1 MPLPVRRKRG
11 GPLEQRLRDR
21 EPPIQ
26 GGPEAS
32 LQLAIGREGVGLE
45 LSRSLELGPVTLLH
59 ARSRM
64 IGVGFP
70 LDVSGGVDR
79 FRHRRT
85 TLEAIGLAVE
95 HGPAERWLSSLS
107 EGLIARG
114 ACEVR
119 VAWVAPPDVGV
130 GESAPEREERLVWS
144 SGNVR
149 IELASDRVLLACD
162 LAFAPR
168 GSGMTF
174 IAHRVRAIG
183 TVRAPSAIVGALLVR
198 IARVLEGEARGLRL
212 DLGDPS
218 KAAAMHAFVTRGAR
232 IPAREELVVTRTSA
246 EVERFVIEM
255 RRGETPA
262 APSSVFVA
270 LDELD
275 RFVGDAD
282 AALVAGDHEG
292 AREGYVRALDR
303 APRHRAILTRLA
315 EIDATVGERA
325 EAALSWLRDA
335 QKGRTRR
342 ALDGNDLGRT
352 LIAAA
357 MHERTGARGR
367 ARGAWE
373 RAGQEAWD
381 RGEPRLAARAF
392 SRAAAVCS
400 DEDPMLA
407 ALLDRSLAADPT
419 ETEARWRRAG
429 MLVRL
434 GEDTRALEDVQH
446 LEAQAKGR
454 EARRRTL
461 MRAASLWHLAGRPDR
476 AVPAWE
482 RALRYTPEDRAIVAG
497 LGTALL
503 AGGETARGIGL
514 LAHAIT
520 LPGDVAGRAPILLE
534 LARALA
540 ERVGDLPSAIART
553 REVGN
558 DDPHF
563 AWARALEGACRLQL
577 GDQVGA
583 EQAYAAAADTVERR
597 GVPVEDTTSV
607 RQLLAGGARIAR
619 EERRPALAMR
629 LAMAAL
635 SLSPNDPDVR
645 SLVASLGRGP
655 IDRAAITE
663 SGTDAGDEPTTD
675 PGLDEE
681 PAEQGR
687 AIAGAFDLEDDQPSG
702 PVRAVDEARAD
713 LLLARVKADPDDL
726 DAVDELV
733 DLLGRLGRDAELF
746 ALLSA
751 RWEDATPEERTRLL
765 PSQRAVLERLAMAAD
780 AQGRTIEAQLYR
792 DALQILRV

>member
-11 GPLEQRLRDR
+11 GPLEHRDR
-21 EPPIQ
+21 EPPRP
-26 GGPEAS
+26 GEPEAA

-70 LDVSGGVDR
+70 LDVSGGVER

-95 HGPAERWLSSLS
+95 HGPVERWLGTSS
-107 EGLIARG
+107 EGLLGRG
-114 ACEVR
+114 PCTVR
-119 VAWVAPPDVGV
+119 IAWVAPPDVGV
-130 GESAPEREERLVWS
+130 GESMAEREERLVWS

-149 IELASDRVLLACD
+149 IELVDDKSIVACD
-162 LAFAPR
+162 VAFAPR
-168 GSGMTF
+168 GSGLSF
-174 IAHRVRAIG
+174 VAHRVRAIG
-183 TVRAPSAIVGALLVR
+183 ATRPPSAIVGALLVR
-198 IARVLEGEARGLRL
+198 IARALEGLARGLRL
-212 DLGDPS
+212 DLPDPT

-232 IPAREELVVTRTSA
+232 IPLRDELVVTKSSA
-246 EVERFVIEM
+246 EVERFVLEL

-275 RFVGDAD
+275 RFVGEAD
-282 AALVAGDHEG
+282 AALVENDLER
-292 AREGYVRALDR
+292 AREGYLRALER

-315 EIDATVGERA
+315 EIDSSVGERA

-357 MHERTGARGR
+357 NHERIGARGR
-367 ARGAWE
+367 ARAAWE
-373 RAGQEAWD
+373 RAGQDAWD
-381 RGEPRLAARAF
+381 RGEPRLAARAY
-392 SRAAAVCS
+392 SRAAAMCND
-400 DEDPMLA
+400 DEPMLGP
-407 ALLDRSLAADPT
+407 LLDRALAADPT
-419 ETEARWRRAG
+419 ELEARWRRAA

-434 GEDTRALEDVQH
+434 GDDDHALEDVQH
-446 LEAQAKGR
+446 LEAQARGR

-461 MRAASLWHLAGRPDR
+461 MRAAALWHTEGRPDR

-482 RALRYTPEDRAIVAG
+482 RALRHTPEDRAIVAG
-497 LGTALL
+497 LGVALL
-503 AGGETARGIGL
+503 AGGETSRGIGL
-514 LAHAIT
+514 LAHALT

-553 REVGN
+553 REVGS

-597 GVPVEDTTSV
+597 GVPAGDSV
-607 RQLLAGGARIAR
+607 SVQQLLAGGARVAKD
-619 EERRPALAMR
+619 ENRPALAMR

-635 SLSPNDPDVR
+635 SLAPTDHDLR
-645 SLVASLGRGP
+645 ALVAAMGRAP
-655 IDRAAITE
+655 VDRNAITD
-663 SGTDAGDEPTTD
+663 SGEEPTTD
-675 PGLDEE
+675 PGLVE
-681 PAEQGR
+681 GR
-687 AIAGAFDLEDDQPSG
+687 PIAGAFEAEDENVSV

-713 LLLARVKADPDDL
+713 LLLARVKADPDDH

-733 DLLGRLGRDAELF
+733 DLLGRLGRDPELF

-751 RWEDATPEERTRLL
+751 RWEDASPEDRKKLL
-765 PSQRAVLERLAMAAD
+765 PSQRAVLERLAAAAD
-780 AQGRTIEAQLYR
+780 GQGRSVEAQLYR
-792 DALQILRV
+792 DALQMMFRV